1 MVKKYYSISVDSLII
16 RATSKEEAEKIVSNK
31 FSDSQL
37 QFGCVYYDDTTYDA
51 DEILEMN
58 HLSHLYYPA
67 CINDSDIP
75 CITI

>member
-37 QFGCVYYDDTTYDA
+37 QFGCVYYDDTTYDIA
-51 DEILEMN
+51 KMSDKDL
-58 HLSHLYYPA
+58 LKDAWKLYY
-67 CINDSDIP
+67 NNKRKEKNN
-75 CITI
+75 T